1 MTVVAAVELDNQV
14 ATGSGAGDPECAHR
28 RLGAAVDEPETFDR
42 RHARADQLP
51 KPDLGRAGRP
61 ERAAGLDGGPD
72 RLDDRGVSV
81 AQHEWT
87 ESADVI
93 DVAVAVRV
101 PDERPL
107 APHHDRRFAAD

>member
-1 MTVVAAVELDNQV
+1 MTVVATVELDYKV
-14 ATGSGAGDPECAHR
+14 ATGRGAGYAECAHR

-42 RHARADQLP
+42 RHPRANQLP

-72 RLDDRGVSV
+72 RLDDGRVSV
-81 AQHEWT
+81 AHHEWT
-87 ESADVI
+87 ESPDVI
-93 DVAVAVRV
+93 DAAVAVRV

-107 APHHDRRFAAD
+107 APHHD